1 VVHASGARPGAHLD
15 GAGLDPTPRRAQ
27 CGATLQALEET
38 IMDVTRGAR
47 GEVVIRVDGVFDAKA
62 AIRLSG
68 WLAEVPTGDPLVLD
82 FRDVR
87 ECQDFGLARVAA
99 DLAARDRLVVHGLTR
114 HQERMFRYLGVTLRD
129 EGGAGAEK
137 AS

>member
-1 VVHASGARPGAHLD
+1 
-15 GAGLDPTPRRAQ
+15 
-27 CGATLQALEET
+27 
-38 IMDVTRGAR
+38 MDVTRGTR

-62 AIRLSG
+62 ASRLSG

-82 FRDVR
+82 FRAVR

-99 DLAARDRLVVHGLTR
+99 DLASRERLVVQGLTR
-114 HQERMFRYLGVTLRD
+114 HQERMFRYLGVNLHD
-129 EGGAGAEK
+129 EDGAGATAEK